1 MSFWLPALATQE
13 ISSSVYM
20 GVEAKIIEPLPLEV
34 SQVDVAHLHT
44 QIKYFRNM

>member
-1 MSFWLPALATQE
+1 
-13 ISSSVYM
+13 M

-34 SQVDVAHLHT
+34 SQVDVTHLHT